1 MRALYH
7 AGIVRYQREGNTV
20 AQARYAYIMEL
31 VREFEDPRVAEEL
44 LQGPQYGES
53 SLKRDRVEF

>member
-1 MRALYH
+1 M
-7 AGIVRYQREGNTV
+7 
-20 AQARYAYIMEL
+20 AQAKYAYIMEL
-31 VREFEDPRVAEEL
+31 VNEFEDPRVAEEF